1 MVIEQPR
8 VLCVGAHAADF
19 AARCAGALAHY
30 ASKGCAVKVACWSFG
45 ERGESADSWLN
56 NPGIDAEGVKTI
68 RRQEAGDAA
77 KALGVD
83 IEFLNFGDH
92 PCEVTAGR
100 LEKLV
105 SVMRQFR
112 PDLLLIHWTHD
123 PYNTD
128 HAIIGEACIKA
139 YRMAKGPGVN
149 PGEEQLHF
157 PDVYYMEGSL
167 PLSEHSRFIPT
178 YYVDIT
184 ETFQQKTECMR
195 QLKSQL
201 FMEVRYRQLA
211 EFRAA
216 QIRSFTGNQGIQ
228 YAEAFARFTPWSGN
242 TLPLFERQ
250 TVRKFSY

>member
-1 MVIEQPR
+1 MVKGQPK
-8 VLCVGAHAADF
+8 VMCVGAHAADF
-19 AARCAGALAHY
+19 AARCAGTLAHY
-30 ASKGCAVKVACWSFG
+30 ANQHCAVKVVCWSFG

-56 NPGIDAEGVKTI
+56 NPGIDVEGVKAI
-68 RRQEAGDAA
+68 RRTEATDAA
-77 KALGVD
+77 KALGAE

-92 PCEVTAGR
+92 PCEVTAAR
-100 LEKLV
+100 LERLV
-105 SVMRQFR
+105 SAMREFR

-139 YRMAKGPGVN
+139 SRMAKVPGVN

-178 YYVDIT
+178 YYVDISD
-184 ETFQQKTECMR
+184 TFEQKTQCMR
-195 QLKSQL
+195 QLKSQM

-216 QIRSFTGNQGIQ
+216 QIRSFTGNQNIKF
-228 YAEAFARFTPWSGN
+228 AEAFARFTPWSGVS
-242 TLPLFERQ
+242 LPLFERLEP
-250 TVRKFSY
+250 RKFSY